1 MDTTDKASVLA
12 DRLAYLLPASQT
24 NAQDLLV
31 HIPAEHRRY
40 ALWLGNHDADMPA
53 AVEQELRDLLAANP
67 EIQDLVA
74 KASGPRGREA
84 LTTALAAALDAD
96 QGRHCRDMLW
106 RLLVGEDSA
115 EDAPKPLPPK
125 QTRFRQARRGLS
137 DGWLA
142 RKTAVVWMN
151 VLIAVP
157 LLTVYLVA
165 PRPNP
170 ALDDADGTAIALKI
184 FTVWTLSFLPGWL
197 YVRFLGQRAGALWS
211 EYVLNLHRLG
221 VDRPEFLPCPPKN
234 SEYFEEWV
242 AGRGYLHSEQNN
254 IYRQKFN
261 AFYGRSVSAASEL
274 RTNFAVTAETM
285 FPVFLISLILSAGFT
300 TLFWQTAFA
309 DDPSSVWDMVKFG
322 FLGAYVFIAQS
333 LTRRFFAS
341 DLRPSAYA
349 SAILRIVVV
358 LITVIALHQ
367 ILGPASQPNAE
378 AVVAFVVG
386 IFPIVAFQALYRT
399 AAAVLRVA
407 VPQLTPDYPLNQ
419 LDGLNIW
426 YESRLVEEGIE
437 DMENLAT
444 ANLVDVI
451 LHTRVPVGRL
461 VDWVDQAH
469 LYLHLDRIERG
480 RAERRRAR
488 RPPGSAPGAGPDGT
502 QPEPEPAIGLDLTD
516 SATAAGNG
524 SQRPASPD
532 QDPAAA
538 RPGANL
544 RVHGSVVAGNRAGT
558 RTRVALRQLG
568 VRNATD
574 LLKAFPPDQI
584 DPRVGSAPVSS
595 HFSRLEASG
604 IDVDQ
609 IRVLVR
615 VLDEDTGLAPVWNWQ
630 TRGSMA
636 RAGLRR
642 PRSQAIPAPRRQPV
656 QAQPAGSRADRVS

>member
-1 MDTTDKASVLA
+1 VDTTDKASILA
-12 DRLAYLLPASQT
+12 DRLAYLLPASASS
-24 NAQDLLV
+24 AQDHLV
-31 HIPAEHRRY
+31 HIPAERRRY
-40 ALWLGNHDADMPA
+40 ALWLGDHDADMPA
-53 AVEQELRDLLAANP
+53 AVEQEIRDLLAANP
-67 EIQDLVA
+67 GLQHLVA
-74 KASGPRGREA
+74 GAHSPRELAA
-84 LTTALAAALDAD
+84 LTAGLATALDAD
-96 QGRHCRDMLW
+96 SGRHCRDMLW
-106 RLLVGEDSA
+106 RLLVGEDSPTDPA
-115 EDAPKPLPPK
+115 KPLPPK
-125 QTRFRQARRGLS
+125 PTRFRRARRGLR

-151 VLIAVP
+151 ALIAVP

-165 PRPNP
+165 PRPDP
-170 ALDDADGTAIALKI
+170 ALDGAEGTAIALKI
-184 FTVWTLSFLPGWL
+184 FTIWTLSFLPGWL

-261 AFYGRSVSAASEL
+261 AFYGRSVSEASEL

-480 RAERRRAR
+480 RAERRHAR
-488 RPPGSAPGAGPDGT
+488 RLPESVPSPDGT
-502 QPEPEPAIGLDLTD
+502 QPEPEPATGLDLTD
-516 SATAAGNG
+516 SAAAAANGSVRPGSPDQGTAAG
-524 SQRPASPD
+524 
-532 QDPAAA
+532 
-538 RPGANL
+538 PGANT

-595 HFSRLEASG
+595 HFSRLEVSG
-604 IDVDQ
+604 IDIDQ

>member
-12 DRLAYLLPASQT
+12 DRLAYLLPASQN
-24 NAQDLLV
+24 NAQDHLV
-31 HIPAEHRRY
+31 HIPTERRRY

-67 EIQDLVA
+67 GLQDLVA
-74 KASGPRGREA
+74 KGDGPRERAA
-84 LTTALAAALDAD
+84 LTRALTEALDAD
-96 QGRHCRDMLW
+96 TGVHCRDMLW

-115 EDAPKPLPPK
+115 PDAQKVLPPK
-125 QTRFRQARRGLS
+125 QTRFRQARRAAG

-142 RKTAVVWMN
+142 RKTAVLWMN

-157 LLTVYLVA
+157 MITVYVAA

-170 ALDDADGTAIALKI
+170 LLDGFDGSAVALKV
-184 FTVWTLSFLPGWL
+184 FTIWTLSFLPGWL

-221 VDRPEFLPCPPKN
+221 LDRPEFLPCPPKN
-234 SEYFEEWV
+234 SEYFEEWI

-254 IYRQKFN
+254 IYRLKFN

-274 RTNFAVTAETM
+274 RTNFSVTAETM
-285 FPVFLISLILSAGFT
+285 FPVFLISIILSAGFT
-300 TLFWQTAFA
+300 ALFWQTAFA
-309 DDPSSVWDMVKFG
+309 DDPTSVGDMVKFG

-367 ILGPASQPNAE
+367 ILGPAGQPNVE

-386 IFPIVAFQALYRT
+386 IFPIIAFQALYRT
-399 AAAVLRVA
+399 AAAALRVA

-426 YESRLVEEGIE
+426 YETRLVEEGIE

-480 RAERRRAR
+480 RSERRTAR
-488 RPPGSAPGAGPDGT
+488 QAPSE
-502 QPEPEPAIGLDLTD
+502 QP
-516 SATAAGNG
+516 
-524 SQRPASPD
+524 SPD
-532 QDPAAA
+532 AKPA
-538 RPGANL
+538 GHES
-544 RVHGSVVAGNRAGT
+544 RVHGSVVAGSRAGT

-584 DPRVGSAPVSS
+584 DPRVGSPALSS
-595 HFSRLEASG
+595 HFSRLEAAG
-604 IDVDQ
+604 IDEDQ
-609 IRVLVR
+609 VRVLVR

-630 TRGSMA
+630 TRGSVA
-636 RAGLRR
+636 RADLRR
-642 PRSQAIPAPRRQPV
+642 PRSQVLPAPRRQPAS
-656 QAQPAGSRADRVS
+656 AQPAGT